1 MADGER
7 SALGLSIGATNL
19 AAVTADRAVS
29 RKPVLTLYRQR
40 PPEVGVPSEN
50 PRLTEPGLVI
60 TDFVDRVGDPG
71 GITAADNTT
80 HRAETL
86 IADALRALAYTATDG
101 RALPEA
107 VAITHP
113 AHWDAAVVNSVRL
126 ALGRV
131 PEWSRG
137 PLVLVPDSAAALF
150 ALYANPGVP
159 NTGIIAVCDFGG
171 SGTTLSLV
179 DAANGYQAITQP
191 ARHTEFSGSRIDQ
204 ALLTQVIGNLS
215 AEGSFD
221 ATATSAIGSLS
232 QLRTACREAKER
244 LSSANETELT
254 ADVPGYHGEVQVT
267 RSDLEDAIRQP
278 LDGFIGFFHDVLQ
291 RNGIQPGDLAAV
303 ASIGGGA
310 SIPLLTRTLS
320 QESGAL
326 VISAPRPHLT
336 AAVGA
341 ALRAA
346 RGPDTGATALAPT
359 AFGPASDA
367 TALGPVSD
375 ATMLGPV
382 GEATTKSAMP
392 VEPAAAPAL
401 AWSEAD
407 DDSGIMPIRPG
418 EYDDE
423 PRTRGRAAPV
433 ARTQEEFAEPDEVG
447 AAGDPWYRRPLLVAV
462 ATALAVLAIAG
473 GLFLTLRHTSGSAP
487 STPSPSVVT
496 TPAPSMPTSS
506 ETSAS
511 EEPTSNSPS
520 SSEPTTSPP
529 ASTTSE
535 TPTPTT
541 TTTTT
546 TQAPTTTTTSQAP
559 TTTTPSEATTTTD
572 RPIFPRRPGGR
583 LFPQP
588 GGR

>member
-19 AAVTADRAVS
+19 AAVTADRAVT

-50 PRLTEPGLVI
+50 PKLTEPGLVI

-80 HRAETL
+80 HRSETL

-101 RALPEA
+101 RTLPEA
-107 VAITHP
+107 VAVTHP
-113 AHWDAAVVNSVRL
+113 AHWDAAVVNLVRG

-137 PLVLVPDSAAALF
+137 RLVLVPDSAAALV
-150 ALYANPGVP
+150 ALDANPGVP
-159 NTGIIAVCDFGG
+159 NNGIIAVCDFGG

-179 DAANGYQAITQP
+179 DAAQGYQAITQP
-191 ARHTEFSGSRIDQ
+191 VRHTEFSGSRIDQ

-215 AEGSFD
+215 AAGSFD
-221 ATATSAIGSLS
+221 TSATSGIGSLG
-232 QLRTACREAKER
+232 QLRTACRDAKER

-254 ADVPGYHGEVQVT
+254 AEVPGYNGEIRLT
-267 RSDLEDAIRQP
+267 RSDLDDAIRQP

-291 RNGIQPGDLAAV
+291 RNGVQPGSLAAV
-303 ASIGGGA
+303 ASVGGGA
-310 SIPLLTRTLS
+310 SIPLVTRTLS

-346 RGPDTGATALAPT
+346 RGPDDGDTALAPT
-359 AFGPASDA
+359 A
-367 TALGPVSD
+367 LGSVS
-375 ATMLGPV
+375 
-382 GEATTKSAMP
+382 EATIMAAMP
-392 VEPAAAPAL
+392 VESAAAPAL

-423 PRTRGRAAPV
+423 PRDGGRAAPLPL
-433 ARTQEEFAEPDEVG
+433 AREEFAEPDVIG
-447 AAGDPWYRRPLLVAV
+447 ATGDPWYRRPLVVAV
-462 ATALAVLAIAG
+462 GTALAVLAIAG
-473 GLFLTLRHTSGSAP
+473 GLFVTLRHTSGSAP
-487 STPSPSVVT
+487 STPSPSVIT
-496 TPAPSMPTSS
+496 TPAPSLPTSV
-506 ETSAS
+506 ETTAS
-511 EEPTSNSPS
+511 QQATTNPPS
-520 SSEPTTSPP
+520 SSEPATSPS

-546 TQAPTTTTTSQAP
+546 TITTTEAPTTTQSSQ
-559 TTTTPSEATTTTD
+559 ATTTTD
-572 RPIFPRRPGGR
+572 RPRFPRWPGDRLFPGPGGR
-583 LFPQP
+583 
-588 GGR
+588 

>member
-19 AAVTADRAVS
+19 AAVTADRAVT

-50 PRLTEPGLVI
+50 PKLTEPGLVI

-80 HRAETL
+80 HRSETL

-101 RALPEA
+101 RTLPEA
-107 VAITHP
+107 VAVTHP
-113 AHWDAAVVNSVRL
+113 AHWDAAVVNLVRG

-137 PLVLVPDSAAALF
+137 RLVLVPDSAAALV
-150 ALYANPGVP
+150 ALDANPGVP
-159 NTGIIAVCDFGG
+159 NNGIIAVCDFGG

-179 DAANGYQAITQP
+179 DAAQGYQAITQP
-191 ARHTEFSGSRIDQ
+191 VRHTEFSGSRIDQ

-215 AEGSFD
+215 AAGSFD
-221 ATATSAIGSLS
+221 TSATSGIGSLG
-232 QLRTACREAKER
+232 QLRTACRDAKER

-254 ADVPGYHGEVQVT
+254 AEVPGYHGEIRLT
-267 RSDLEDAIRQP
+267 RSDLDDAIRQP

-291 RNGIQPGDLAAV
+291 RNGVQPGSLAAV
-303 ASIGGGA
+303 ASVGGGA
-310 SIPLLTRTLS
+310 SIPLVTRTLS

-346 RGPDTGATALAPT
+346 RGPDDGDTALAPT
-359 AFGPASDA
+359 A
-367 TALGPVSD
+367 LGSVS
-375 ATMLGPV
+375 
-382 GEATTKSAMP
+382 EATIMAAMP
-392 VEPAAAPAL
+392 VESAAAPAL

-423 PRTRGRAAPV
+423 PRDGGRAAPLPL
-433 ARTQEEFAEPDEVG
+433 AREEFAEPDVIG
-447 AAGDPWYRRPLLVAV
+447 ATGDPWYRRPLVVAV
-462 ATALAVLAIAG
+462 GTALAVLAIAG
-473 GLFLTLRHTSGSAP
+473 GLFVTLRHTSGSAP
-487 STPSPSVVT
+487 STPSPSVIT
-496 TPAPSMPTSS
+496 TPAPSLPTSV
-506 ETSAS
+506 ETTAS
-511 EEPTSNSPS
+511 QQATTNPPS
-520 SSEPTTSPP
+520 SSEPATSPS

-546 TQAPTTTTTSQAP
+546 TITTTEAPTTTQSSQ
-559 TTTTPSEATTTTD
+559 ATTTTD
-572 RPIFPRRPGGR
+572 RPRFPRWPGDRLFPGPGGR
-583 LFPQP
+583 
-588 GGR
+588 

>member
-19 AAVTADRAVS
+19 AAVTADRAVT

-50 PRLTEPGLVI
+50 PKLTEPGLVI

-80 HRAETL
+80 HRSETL

-101 RALPEA
+101 RTLPEA
-107 VAITHP
+107 VAVTHP
-113 AHWDAAVVNSVRL
+113 AHWDAAVVNLVRG

-137 PLVLVPDSAAALF
+137 RLVLVPDSAAALV
-150 ALYANPGVP
+150 ALDANPGVP
-159 NTGIIAVCDFGG
+159 NNGIIAVCDFGG

-179 DAANGYQAITQP
+179 DAAQGYQAITQP
-191 ARHTEFSGSRIDQ
+191 VRHTEFSGTRIDQ
-204 ALLTQVIGNLS
+204 ALLTHVIGNLS
-215 AEGSFD
+215 AAGSFD
-221 ATATSAIGSLS
+221 TSATSGIGSLG
-232 QLRTACREAKER
+232 QLRTACRDAKER

-254 ADVPGYHGEVQVT
+254 AEVPGYHGEIRLT
-267 RSDLEDAIRQP
+267 RSDLDDAIRQP

-291 RNGIQPGDLAAV
+291 RNGVQPGSLAAV
-303 ASIGGGA
+303 ASVGGGA
-310 SIPLLTRTLS
+310 SIPLVTRTLS

-346 RGPDTGATALAPT
+346 RGPDDGDTALAPT
-359 AFGPASDA
+359 A
-367 TALGPVSD
+367 LGSVS
-375 ATMLGPV
+375 
-382 GEATTKSAMP
+382 EATIMAAMP
-392 VEPAAAPAL
+392 VESAAAPAL

-423 PRTRGRAAPV
+423 PRDGGHAAPLPR
-433 ARTQEEFAEPDEVG
+433 ARKEFAEPDVIG
-447 AAGDPWYRRPLLVAV
+447 ATGDPWYRRPLVVAV
-462 ATALAVLAIAG
+462 GTALAVLAIAG
-473 GLFLTLRHTSGSAP
+473 GLFVTLRHTSGSAP
-487 STPSPSVVT
+487 STPSPSVIT
-496 TPAPSMPTSS
+496 TPAPSLPTSV
-506 ETSAS
+506 ETTAS
-511 EEPTSNSPS
+511 QQATTNPPS
-520 SSEPTTSPP
+520 SSEPATSPS

-546 TQAPTTTTTSQAP
+546 TITTTEAPTTTQSSQ
-559 TTTTPSEATTTTD
+559 ATTTTD
-572 RPIFPRRPGGR
+572 RPRFPRWPGDRLFPGPGGR
-583 LFPQP
+583 
-588 GGR
+588 

>member
-19 AAVTADRAVS
+19 AAVTADRAVT

-50 PRLTEPGLVI
+50 PKLNEPGLVI

-71 GITAADNTT
+71 GIAAADNTT
-80 HRAETL
+80 HRSETL

-107 VAITHP
+107 VAVTHP
-113 AHWDAAVVNSVRL
+113 AHWDAAAVNSVQL

-131 PEWSRG
+131 SEWSRG
-137 PLVLVPDSAAALF
+137 RVVLLADSAAALY
-150 ALYANPGVP
+150 ALHANPGVP
-159 NTGIIAVCDFGG
+159 NSGIIAVCDFGG
-171 SGTTLSLV
+171 SGTTVSLV

-191 ARHTEFSGSRIDQ
+191 ARHTEFSGNRIDQ
-204 ALLTQVIGNLS
+204 ALLNHVIGDLS
-215 AEGSFD
+215 AGGSFD
-221 ATATSAIGSLS
+221 TSATSAIGSLS
-232 QLRTACREAKER
+232 QLRTACRDAKER
-244 LSSANETELT
+244 LSSASEAELT
-254 ADVPGYHGEVQVT
+254 AEVPGYHGEIRVT
-267 RSDLEDAIRQP
+267 RSDLDDTIRQP
-278 LDGFIGFFHDVLQ
+278 LNGFIGFFHDVLQ
-291 RNGIQPGDLAAV
+291 RNGVQPGDLAAV
-303 ASIGGGA
+303 ASVGGGA

-346 RGPDTGATALAPT
+346 RGPDAGATALAPT
-359 AFGPASDA
+359 ALGPVGEA
-367 TALGPVSD
+367 TALGPVSEP
-375 ATMLGPV
+375 TIM
-382 GEATTKSAMP
+382 SAMP

-423 PRTRGRAAPV
+423 PRNAGRPVPV
-433 ARTQEEFAEPDEVG
+433 ARVRDDFAEPDLIG
-447 AAGDPWYRRPLLVAV
+447 PTGDPWYRRPLVVALG
-462 ATALAVLAIAG
+462 TALALLAIAG
-473 GLFLTLRHTSGSAP
+473 GVLLTLRHTSGSAP
-487 STPSPSVVT
+487 STPSPSVIT
-496 TPAPSMPTSS
+496 TPGPSMPTSS

-511 EEPTSNSPS
+511 QQSTTNPPS
-520 SSEPTTSPP
+520 SSEPTSSAPP
-529 ASTTSE
+529 STTSE

-541 TTTTT
+541 TTTTE
-546 TQAPTTTTTSQAP
+546 APTTTTTSQAP
-559 TTTTPSEATTTTD
+559 TTTSQATTTD
-572 RPIFPRRPGGR
+572 RPLFPRRPGGR
-583 LFPQP
+583 LFPEP

>member
-29 RKPVLTLYRQR
+29 RKSVLTLYRQR

-50 PRLTEPGLVI
+50 PNLTEPGVVI
-60 TDFVDRVGDPG
+60 TDFVDRVGDSG
-71 GITAADNTT
+71 GVAAADNTT
-80 HRAETL
+80 HRGETL

-107 VAITHP
+107 VAVTHP
-113 AHWDAAVVNSVRL
+113 AHWDAAAVNSVRV

-131 PEWSRG
+131 SEWSRG
-137 PLVLVPDSAAALF
+137 PLVLLPDSAAALF

-159 NTGIIAVCDFGG
+159 NNGIIAVCDFGG

-179 DAANGYQAITQP
+179 DAANGYQAVAP
-191 ARHTEFSGSRIDQ
+191 AVRYTEFSGNRIDQ
-204 ALLTQVIGNLS
+204 ALLTHVIGNLS
-215 AEGSFD
+215 TAGSFD
-221 ATATSAIGSLS
+221 TSATSAIGSLS
-232 QLRTACREAKER
+232 QLRTACRYAKES

-254 ADVPGYHGEVQVT
+254 AEVPGYHGEIQVT
-267 RSDLEDAIRQP
+267 RSDLDDAIREP
-278 LDGFIGFFHDVLQ
+278 LNGFIGFFHDVLQ
-291 RNGIQPGDLAAV
+291 RNGVQLGNLAAV
-303 ASIGGGA
+303 ASVGGGA
-310 SIPLLTRTLS
+310 SIPLVTRTLS

-346 RGPDTGATALAPT
+346 HGPAEGDTALAPT
-359 AFGPASDA
+359 A
-367 TALGPVSD
+367 LGS
-375 ATMLGPV
+375 V
-382 GEATTKSAMP
+382 GEATVMSAMP

-407 DDSGIMPIRPG
+407 DDSGIVPIRPG

-423 PRTRGRAAPV
+423 PRDVGRAAPPPR
-433 ARTQEEFAEPDEVG
+433 AREQFVEPAAVIG
-447 AAGDPWYRRPLLVAV
+447 ATPWYRRPLVVAV
-462 ATALAVLAIAG
+462 GTALALLAIAG

-487 STPSPSVVT
+487 TTPSPSVIT

-506 ETSAS
+506 EATAS
-511 EEPTSNSPS
+511 QEPTTNPPS
-520 SSEPTTSPP
+520 SSEATTSPP

-541 TTTTT
+541 TTTTE
-546 TQAPTTTTTSQAP
+546 APTTTTTSQPP
-559 TTTTPSEATTTTD
+559 TTTSQATTTTD
-572 RPIFPRRPGGR
+572 RPRFPRRPGDR
-583 LFPQP
+583 LVPQP